1 MTTPDLMINSLT
13 PNSQAETIPILSSSP
28 EEKRFLTLKIIDKL
42 LIALLLLISIIA
54 ISFSDNQKLVLYS
67 IISLCLVLVV
77 FIINRQLFQESQ
89 QAVSQHEAKKK
100 AEIYT
105 YLLNDSSWQLK
116 NFTPVK
122 AKALEYCQNLINDYK
137 RVRDLSRTIYY
148 VLQITTVVFS
158 GITPILVLVD
168 KIEAG
173 QTWLKWLP
181 VICPAIAS
189 ILASIVTSFPFQ
201 KNWVAANTVVERL
214 EAEEEKFVLGV
225 TQPYRLCDISDEVQ
239 QQKNVSQALEY
250 FIQQV
255 NNIHFE
261 QVQQNNAPQSEKQ
274 ESTPANNENQSQ
286 PTT

>member
-13 PNSQAETIPILSSSP
+13 PNSQAETLPILSSSP
-28 EEKRFLTLKIIDKL
+28 EEKKFLTLKIIDKL
-42 LIALLLLISIIA
+42 LIALLLLISIIG
-54 ISFSDNQKLVLYS
+54 ISCSENQKLVLYS

-89 QAVSQHEAKKK
+89 QVVSQYKAKKK

-105 YLLNDSSWQLK
+105 YLLNDSSWHLK

-122 AKALEYCQNLINDYK
+122 AKALQYCQNLINDYK
-137 RVRDLSRTIYY
+137 RVRYLSRTIYY

-201 KNWVAANTVVERL
+201 KNWVAANTVVELL

-261 QVQQNNAPQSEKQ
+261 QVQQNTAPQSDKQ
-274 ESTPANNENQSQ
+274 ESTPGNNENQPQ

>member
-13 PNSQAETIPILSSSP
+13 PNIQAETIPILSSSP

-54 ISFSDNQKLVLYS
+54 ISFSANQKLVLYS

-89 QAVSQHEAKKK
+89 QAVSQYEAKKK

-148 VLQITTVVFS
+148 ILQITTVVFS

-274 ESTPANNENQSQ
+274 ESTPPNDDNQSS
-286 PTT
+286 PST

>member
-28 EEKRFLTLKIIDKL
+28 EEKKFLTLKIIDKL

-89 QAVSQHEAKKK
+89 QVVSQYKAKKK

-105 YLLNDSSWQLK
+105 YLLNDNSWQLK

-122 AKALEYCQNLINDYK
+122 AQALEYCQNLINDYK

-274 ESTPANNENQSQ
+274 ESTPPNDENQSQ

>member
-13 PNSQAETIPILSSSP
+13 PNSQAETLPILSSSP
-28 EEKRFLTLKIIDKL
+28 EEKKFLTLKIIDKL
-42 LIALLLLISIIA
+42 LIAVLLLISILA
-54 ISFSDNQKLVLYS
+54 ISFSDNQKLVLYGV
-67 IISLCLVLVV
+67 ISLCFVLIL

-89 QAVSQHEAKKK
+89 QAVSQYEAKKK

-148 VLQITTVVFS
+148 ILQITTVVFS

-261 QVQQNNAPQSEKQ
+261 QVQQNTAPQSDKQ
-274 ESTPANNENQSQ
+274 ESTPGNNENQPQ

>member
-89 QAVSQHEAKKK
+89 QVVSQYKAKKK

-261 QVQQNNAPQSEKQ
+261 QVQQNNAPQSDKQ
-274 ESTPANNENQSQ
+274 ESTPPNDDNQSQ

>member
-13 PNSQAETIPILSSSP
+13 PNSQAETIPILSSSA
-28 EEKRFLTLKIIDKL
+28 EEKKFLTLKIIDKL
-42 LIALLLLISIIA
+42 LIALLLLVSSIA

-89 QAVSQHEAKKK
+89 QAVSQYEAKKK

-261 QVQQNNAPQSEKQ
+261 QVQQNSAPQSEKQ
-274 ESTPANNENQSQ
+274 ESTRSNDDNQS
-286 PTT
+286 